1 MLRFT
6 YPVTLTP
13 DEDDGGYVVTFRDLP
28 EAITQGDTVEK
39 CMTEAADCL
48 EEVIAAR
55 ISDGED
61 IPQPTLAEG
70 LHSVACPIQMAIKAA
85 LYLAIRESGIS
96 KRELGRRLGVDEKS
110 ARRLLDPHYQTRLPA
125 MERALRV
132 LGKTPELTVS

>member
-6 YPVTLTP
+6 YPAILTP
-13 DEDDGGYVVTFRDLP
+13 DEDDGGYVVTFHDFP
-28 EAITQGDTVEK
+28 EAITQGDTVEE
-39 CMTEAADCL
+39 CLAEAMDCL
-48 EEVIAAR
+48 EEAIAAR
-55 ISDGED
+55 ISDAED
-61 IPQPTLAEG
+61 IPQPTQLKG
-70 LHSVACPIQMAIKAA
+70 QYSVACPIQMAIKAA

-110 ARRLLDPHYQTRLPA
+110 ARRLLDPYYQARLPA